1 MPFNIE
7 RNGKQYSTIFF
18 LQELNDSATLH
29 PGTNNSSHV
38 QESCSRSSS
47 DSCSP
52 PNKPSS
58 RRSSPSAIQVP
69 DEVLLSLSVRDLNKQ
84 LHGLPR
90 DQVARVKQNRRTL
103 KNRGYAQ
110 SCRSKQMSQKQD
122 LEVVNDNLCREMEAM
137 FNELNDV
144 KRERDLLKQ
153 RLDTLLKQS
162 Q

>member
-1 MPFNIE
+1 ML
-7 RNGKQYSTIFF
+7 F
-18 LQELNDSATLH
+18 LQELQDSATLH
-29 PGTNNSSHV
+29 PGNNSRHL
-38 QESCSRSSS
+38 QESCSQSSS
-47 DSCSP
+47 DSSS
-52 PNKPSS
+52 PNKPS
-58 RRSSPSAIQVP
+58 RRSSPSTIQVP

-90 DQVARVKQNRRTL
+90 EQVARVKQKRRTL

-110 SCRSKQMSQKQD
+110 SCRSKRMSQKQD

>member
-1 MPFNIE
+1 M
-7 RNGKQYSTIFF
+7 Q
-18 LQELNDSATLH
+18 DSATLH
-29 PGTNNSSHV
+29 PGTNNNSHL
-38 QESCSRSSS
+38 QESCSQSSS
-47 DSCSP
+47 NSCSP
-52 PNKPSS
+52 TNKPL
-58 RRSSPSAIQVP
+58 RRSSPSAAIQVP

-90 DQVARVKQNRRTL
+90 DQVARVKQKRRTL

-110 SCRSKQMSQKQD
+110 SCRSKRMSQKQD
-122 LEVVNDNLCREMEAM
+122 LEVVNDNLCREIEAM

-144 KRERDLLKQ
+144 NKERDLLKQ